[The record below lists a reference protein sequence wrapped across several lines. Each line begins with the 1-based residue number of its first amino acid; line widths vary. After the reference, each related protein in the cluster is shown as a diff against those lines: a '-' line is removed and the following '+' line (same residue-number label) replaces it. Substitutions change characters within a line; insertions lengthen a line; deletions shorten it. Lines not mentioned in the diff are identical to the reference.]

1 MSKMALR
8 IALRI
13 EGTWWVAYVAE
24 PGTMEGALELARI
37 RMSMVGGPDRKQ
49 RFMQLVQDAVA
60 EVITS
65 TTGSVPE
72 MFETRPAP
80 EHERAGRA

>member
-8 IALRI
+8 IALRV
-13 EGTWWVAYVAE
+13 EGSWWVAYLA
-24 PGTMEGALELARI
+24 PPQTMEGALELGRI
-37 RMSMVGGPDRKQ
+37 RMSIAENPDRKQ

-60 EVITS
+60 EVIAD
-65 TTGSVPE
+65 TTGSAPE
-72 MFETRPAP
+72 MFETQSAP